1 MLSFDDPR
9 WRELEGGYGGPYDPR
24 KALLS
29 LERGTDVSAAWSEL
43 WEELHHQGH
52 VGEASYAAIPHVVRI
67 HGERD
72 ALELNTYA
80 LAVVIEQARRE
91 RANPDMPSWLGS
103 AYDAAWQD
111 LVDLG
116 LRDLRRASEDDDLIG
131 AIIAALSY
139 TKGLPMLSRM
149 AMLTEKERKQM
160 LDEVGWG

>member
-9 WRELEGGYGGPYDPR
+9 WRQLRGGYGSPYDPR

-43 WEELHHQGH
+43 WGELHHQGD
-52 VGEASYAAIPHVVRI
+52 VGEASYAAVPHLVRI

-72 ALELNTYA
+72 ALEYNTYA
-80 LAVVIEQARRE
+80 LAVVIERARRE
-91 RANPDMPSWLGS
+91 HANPEMPSWLGP
-103 AYDAAWQD
+103 AYDAAWRD

-116 LRDLRRASEDDDLIG
+116 LRDLRRASEDDLIG
-131 AIIAALSY
+131 AIIATLSY
-139 TKGLPMLSRM
+139 GKGLPMLGRM
-149 AMLTEKERKQM
+149 AMLTEQERKQM